1 MADRESADDGSERR
15 VTRALHALEEFLQ
28 GWQRVL
34 AAAAGVLGGL
44 AAVYAAYVV
53 LFGAGSDGQTT
64 TSAQSSVPSPSRS
77 LSVRCRLDR
86 PPRRGATIQLTYRF
100 ASSEDMRVGLGAGLY
115 DDEGNDQST
124 GYGDRDSVEIPTG
137 TSTAT
142 RPVLVPGDLSPG
154 HYELNGEIWPENR
167 VSAAGAEV
175 LQEAACANFA
185 VH

>member
-1 MADRESADDGSERR
+1 MADPESANDGSGRR
-15 VTRALHALEEFLQ
+15 ATRALRTLEEFLR

-53 LFGAGSDGQTT
+53 LFNAGSDGQTT
-64 TSAQSSVPSPSRS
+64 TSAQTSVPSPSRS
-77 LSVRCRLDR
+77 LSVRCKLDR
-86 PPRRGATIQLTYRF
+86 PPRQGATIRLTYRF
-100 ASSEDMRVGLGAGLY
+100 TSSEDMRVGLGAGLY

-137 TSTAT
+137 ASSAT
-142 RPVLVPGDLSPG
+142 RRFLVPGDLSPG

-167 VSAAGAEV
+167 VGAEGAEV
-175 LQEAACANFA
+175 LQEATCANFA